1 MGQAMRFR
9 WESHRGRATA
19 LLTAAAIVPLA
30 LALPLPAHADTFDRE
45 LAAID
50 EALETNPNGVSQE
63 SLRSCR
69 AMRKTAILLHQ
80 MGRSTRAFRRLK
92 SCRRLLEIDGYRSGS
107 LRDPELS
114 CVG

>member
-1 MGQAMRFR
+1 MGPSMRFR
-9 WESHRGRATA
+9 FKIHRGRATGS
-19 LLTAAAIVPLA
+19 LTAAAIVSLA
-30 LALPLPAHADTFDRE
+30 LALPPPAHADAFDQQ

-50 EALETNPNGVSQE
+50 EALETNPNGVSKE

-80 MGRSTRAFRRLK
+80 MGRNTRAFRRLK
-92 SCRRLLEIDGYRSGS
+92 SCRRLLEIDGYRAGS

-114 CVG
+114 CLG